1 MAVDV
6 LGPQPGETI
15 LDVCSGR
22 GNKTLQIGARLAGQ
36 GALVCIELDSR
47 RVTTLQHRLEEAGIV
62 AAVVTGDAAAQALPA
77 DQRFDRALVDAP
89 CSGVGV
95 VGRHPEARWK
105 KQGTDGERL
114 ALTQR
119 ALLEQTARHVY
130 PGGALVYAVCST
142 DPRET
147 TEVID
152 WFLARQNFERGLIPS
167 AYAGL
172 LTQDGDVLVPPGLGG
187 RDGFYIAR
195 VERRG

>member
-1 MAVDV
+1 
-6 LGPQPGETI
+6 
-15 LDVCSGR
+15 
-22 GNKTLQIGARLAGQ
+22 
-36 GALVCIELDSR
+36 
-47 RVTTLQHRLEEAGIV
+47 
-62 AAVVTGDAAAQALPA
+62 
-77 DQRFDRALVDAP
+77 
-89 CSGVGV
+89 

-119 ALLEQTARHVY
+119 SLLERSARHVY

-152 WFLARQNFERGLIPS
+152 WFLSQHNFERGLIPAAYRPFLS
-167 AYAGL
+167 AA
-172 LTQDGDVLVPPGLGG
+172 GDVLVAPGIEG

-195 VERRG
+195 VERRL